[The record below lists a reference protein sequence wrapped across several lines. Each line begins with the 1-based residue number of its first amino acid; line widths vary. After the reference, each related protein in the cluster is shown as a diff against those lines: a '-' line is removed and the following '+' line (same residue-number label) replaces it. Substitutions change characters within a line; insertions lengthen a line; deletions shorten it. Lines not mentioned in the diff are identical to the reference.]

1 MALSHL
7 KKMDELYDFTSSR
20 NSEIKFRWDVHFLL
34 EEQEREK
41 KIRPELIDDCVEML
55 SKN

>member
-1 MALSHL
+1 
-7 KKMDELYDFTSSR
+7 MDELYDFTSSR

-41 KIRPELIDDCVEML
+41 KKTRPEIIDDCVEIL

>member
-20 NSEIKFRWDVHFLL
+20 NSEIKFRWNVHFLL
-34 EEQEREK
+34 EEQESEK
-41 KIRPELIDDCVEML
+41 KIRPELIDDFVEIL